1 MNGKMTEVNRLA
13 TNATI
18 TLTCPACSEE
28 TLITETQT
36 PFCRCGQKLDSK
48 QHEAGLLKKRE
59 AVMMRS
65 ISAREKRAFLTAL
78 ANIGGMPRYLPL
90 HPPSELPRIPGVSY
104 KEVPGK
110 DNFKDA
116 EWLVQRFKNFFPPD
130 IPKDQEEREEYLLQL
145 LHTRNYLR
153 LAWEASDLSKKLWR
167 IKTLRSFARRL
178 TVHQTVEPQTLQRVL
193 ELEGPPKDA
202 IQQSLLYFE
211 DRASL
216 ARQCLNPDC
225 RKDRFFFAEKP
236 NQKYCSD
243 PCSEVA
249 RSAAKKLWW
258 DMHGSAWRKNRGKN
272 SSKRSK

>member
-1 MNGKMTEVNRLA
+1 MTQPNHLA
-13 TNATI
+13 PKAHI
-18 TLTCPACSEE
+18 ILACPACGEE
-28 TLITETQT
+28 TLAPDAGVSI
-36 PFCRCGQKLDSK
+36 FCGCGQWLSPRE
-48 QHEAGLLKKRE
+48 HEVGLLKKRD
-59 AVMMRS
+59 ALMMRP
-65 ISAREKRAFLTAL
+65 ISAREAREFLTAL
-78 ANIGGMPRYLPL
+78 ANIGGWPRHLPR
-90 HPPSELPRIPGVSY
+90 HPPLELLRIPGISY

-116 EWLVQRFKNFFPPD
+116 EWLLKRFSKFFPPD
-130 IPKDQEEREEYLLQL
+130 IPKDAGEREKYLLQL
-145 LHTRNYLR
+145 LEVRNYLR
-153 LAWEASDLSKKLWR
+153 LAWETSDLSKRLWR
-167 IKTLRSFARRL
+167 IKTVMSFARRL
-178 TVHQTVEPQTLQRVL
+178 TVHRTVEPHTLQTVL

-211 DRASL
+211 ARASL